1 MTCRKS
7 CDALRRQSLYN
18 WVEPGGVR
26 SRLGGQVSIDPT
38 GPHPAIVGLCQ
49 LGHKAAFQHQDQRK
63 PKERRQQVVSLVTI
77 DWNVVLKIFVQVPD
91 DGLVDASSASQDCP
105 GPHLWRPLHSCW
117 FAPWQ
122 YKARYAS
129 PAGKTHWTTDSRT
142 RSPNPWTL
150 ISRTLNLCTKTPRH
164 EPSDPPDPQI
174 LNPEQRMH
182 HSCMCVRMM
191 YARCTYIY
199 IHVHIHF
206 SRIKQPMNKAILG
219 IPWVKYRTESAKYKM
234 QIMGD
239 EYVRSRASQ
248 KTVESSVDHKRL
260 PDDNENL
267 QVWKLHKNVLS
278 SDRELLSKHWDSH
291 SSLY

>member
-49 LGHKAAFQHQDQRK
+49 SGHKAAFQHQDQRK

-105 GPHLWRPLHSCW
+105 GPHLWRPLPSCW

-142 RSPNPWTL
+142 RSPNPWSPGPS
-150 ISRTLNLCTKTPRH
+150 ISGPR
-164 EPSDPPDPQI
+164 PPD
-174 LNPEQRMH
+174 M
-182 HSCMCVRMM
+182 
-191 YARCTYIY
+191 
-199 IHVHIHF
+199 
-206 SRIKQPMNKAILG
+206 
-219 IPWVKYRTESAKYKM
+219 
-234 QIMGD
+234 
-239 EYVRSRASQ
+239 
-248 KTVESSVDHKRL
+248 
-260 PDDNENL
+260 NL
-267 QVWKLHKNVLS
+267 QTHQTHRSWTPNKECIIVACVYVWCMQDVYLHPCIYPFLADQPTNEQGNS
-278 SDRELLSKHWDSH
+278 RNSLSKIQNRKRKIQDANNGRWICQI
-291 SSLY
+291 